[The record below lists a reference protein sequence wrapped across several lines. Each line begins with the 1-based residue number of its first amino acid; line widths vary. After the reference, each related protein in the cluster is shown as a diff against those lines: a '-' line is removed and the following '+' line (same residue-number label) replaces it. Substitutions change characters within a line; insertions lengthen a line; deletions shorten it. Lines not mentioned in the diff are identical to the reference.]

1 MVRNYKEKYLM
12 ELEVT
17 SDPILAVLLL
27 GLYILLGMQILIS
40 QSFSKS
46 FLKNILY
53 IWINQCIP
61 KETNQYFTMNMYFY
75 IFGESFILFCTYLY
89 LMDEFLSLKHWLE
102 SCENVYSPKIHS
114 RYQINFGHLN
124 HNTSYS
130 TWVQPIKKRL
140 FFRPTFSVP
149 CQLISFGIGICMF
162 IYYGC
167 YSFILGFVH
176 KWCTIQ

>member
-1 MVRNYKEKYLM
+1 
-12 ELEVT
+12 
-17 SDPILAVLLL
+17 
-27 GLYILLGMQILIS
+27 MQILIS

-61 KETNQYFTMNMYFY
+61 KETNQYFTMNMYY

-89 LMDEFLSLKHWLE
+89 PMDEFLSLKHWLE

-130 TWVQPIKKRL
+130 TWVQPKKKNKKRL
-140 FFRPTFSVP
+140 FFCPTFSVP

-167 YSFILGFVH
+167 YLFILGFIH
-176 KWCTIQ
+176 KWCNHFLRFLTPPSPCHLLPLTE

>member
-1 MVRNYKEKYLM
+1 
-12 ELEVT
+12 
-17 SDPILAVLLL
+17 
-27 GLYILLGMQILIS
+27 MQILIS

-61 KETNQYFTMNMYFY
+61 KESNQYFTMNMYY

-89 LMDEFLSLKHWLE
+89 PMDEFLSLKHWLE

-130 TWVQPIKKRL
+130 TWVQPKKRTKKDCFFVLHFQSLVNWSLLGLGYVCL
-140 FFRPTFSVP
+140 FIMDVYTRVGP
-149 CQLISFGIGICMF
+149 
-162 IYYGC
+162 
-167 YSFILGFVH
+167 
-176 KWCTIQ
+176 